1 MTIRQIDSSHAAE
14 LSALAKA
21 IYVEHYLH
29 LWYPGGA
36 NWYMEEQ
43 AYPEEKLRT
52 ELADPNHLHY
62 IVYDEQEAP
71 QGYLKLRIRATLCGY
86 EEKDCLEIERIY
98 LHKAVTG
105 KGIGKQLIEL
115 SEAMARQFHSNMVF
129 LKAMNSNQDAIG
141 FYQRMG
147 YTVCG
152 KLVLPFTQMKEA
164 YRGMVILRKTLL

>member
-1 MTIRQIDSSHAAE
+1 MIFRQLDASHAAE

-36 NWYMEEQ
+36 DWYMNEQ
-43 AYPEEKLRT
+43 AYPEEKLRAEIT
-52 ELADPNHLHY
+52 DPNNLHY

-71 QGYLKLRIRATLCGY
+71 QGYLKLRISATLSGY
-86 EEKDCLEIERIY
+86 TEKDGLEIERIY
-98 LHKAVTG
+98 LHKAATG
-105 KGIGKQLIEL
+105 KGVGRQLMEL
-115 SEAMARQFHSNMVF
+115 SETIARQHQKETLF
-129 LKAMNSNQDAIG
+129 LKAMDSSQDAIG

-152 KLVLPFTQMKEA
+152 QLVLPFAQMKEV
-164 YRGMVILRKTLL
+164 YRGMVILQKTL

>member
-36 NWYMEEQ
+36 NWYMNEQ
-43 AYPEEKLRT
+43 AYPEEKLRA
-52 ELADPNHLHY
+52 ELTDPNNLHY
-62 IVYDEQEAP
+62 IAYDEQDAP
-71 QGYLKLRIRATLCGY
+71 LGYLKLRIRANLSGQ
-86 EEKDCLEIERIY
+86 EEKKCLEIERIY
-98 LHKAVTG
+98 LHKTATG
-105 KGIGKQLIEL
+105 KGVGRQLMEL
-115 SEAMARQFHSNMVF
+115 SETVAKQHHKDIIF
-129 LKAMNSNQDAIG
+129 LKAMDSSQDAIG

-152 KLVLPFTQMKEA
+152 KLVLPFTQMKEV
-164 YRGMVILRKTLL
+164 YRGMVILKKTL

>member
-1 MTIRQIDSSHAAE
+1 MTIRQINPSHAAE

-36 NWYMEEQ
+36 DWYMEEQ

-52 ELADPNHLHY
+52 ELTDPNNLHY
-62 IVYDEQEAP
+62 IVYDEQGLP
-71 QGYLKLRIRATLCGY
+71 QGYLKLRIRAVLSGY

-98 LHKAVTG
+98 LHSDATG
-105 KGIGKQLIEL
+105 KGIGKQLMEL
-115 SEAMARQFHSNMVF
+115 SETIARQHHKDMIF
-129 LKAMNSNQDAIG
+129 LKAMNSSRDAIG

-147 YTVCG
+147 YRVCG
-152 KLVLPFTQMKEA
+152 KLVLPFTQMKEV
-164 YRGMVILRKTLL
+164 YRGMVILRKTL

>member
-1 MTIRQIDSSHAAE
+1 MSICQINTSHAAE

-36 NWYMEEQ
+36 EWYMNEQ
-43 AYPEEKLRT
+43 AYPEEKLQA
-52 ELADPNHLHY
+52 ELADPNNLHY

-71 QGYLKLRIRATLCGY
+71 LGYLKLLISATLSGQ
-86 EEKDCLEIERIY
+86 EEKEGLEIERIY
-98 LHKAVTG
+98 LHKAATG
-105 KGIGKQLIEL
+105 KGVGKQLMEL
-115 SEAMARQFHSNMVF
+115 SETLARQYHKDFIF
-129 LKAMNSNQDAIG
+129 LKAMDSSQDAIG

-152 KLVLPFTQMKEA
+152 KLVLPFTQMKEV
-164 YRGMVILRKTLL
+164 YRGMVILQKTL

>member
-1 MTIRQIDSSHAAE
+1 MIIRQINSSYAAE

-43 AYPEEKLRT
+43 AYPEETLRE
-52 ELADPNHLHY
+52 ELADPNNLHY
-62 IVYDEQEAP
+62 IVYDEEELA
-71 QGYLKLRIRATLCGY
+71 QGYLKLRIKGTLNGY
-86 EEKDCLEIERIY
+86 EDKDCLEIERIY
-98 LHKAVTG
+98 LHKAATG
-105 KGIGKQLIEL
+105 KGIGKQLMEL
-115 SEAMARQFHSNMVF
+115 SETVAKQHHKNRIF
-129 LKAMNSNQDAIG
+129 LKAMDSSLNAIG

-152 KLVLPFTQMKEA
+152 KLVLPFTQMKET
-164 YRGMVILRKTLL
+164 YRGMVILQKKL